1 MTMASQKLKTCI
13 LHKDP
18 NDTSGQL
25 IPINENT
32 WDRILMSAN
41 KRKSD
46 KINPAWLKVINELP
60 SDQPTDGF
68 FHMRCYKSFTSVP
81 NDKILKV

>member
-32 WDRILMSAN
+32 WGRIWVCAN
-41 KRKSD
+41 KWKSY
-46 KINPAWLKVINELP
+46 KRNPAW
-60 SDQPTDGF
+60 Q
-68 FHMRCYKSFTSVP
+68 
-81 NDKILKV
+81 

>member
-32 WDRILMSAN
+32 WDRILVSAN
-41 KRKSD
+41 NGR
-46 KINPAWLKVINELP
+46 VIRETLR
-60 SDQPTDGF
+60 G
-68 FHMRCYKSFTSVP
+68 
-81 NDKILKV
+81 